1 MNIKNRQT
9 KARDDSLEKI
19 ERIIESQNLLENKL
33 LVIRL
38 DEGQITD
45 KSLTGLIANELMS
58 RYQRPVLLL
67 NKVVNLDENSGSK
80 ITWEGSGRGYG
91 KSKLTNFKDFL
102 IGTKL
107 VMYAEGHQNALGVGI
122 EDENIDK
129 FIYFTNEALKNFDF
143 SPAYD
148 VDLIYQ
154 YGDMKPADIIEL
166 AELKSIWGQGV
177 EEPKIAVEN
186 IKVNKSNLNLMSA
199 DKNPTLKITLPD
211 GTSLIKFKSCKE
223 EYEKLYSDLGCVTIN
238 IVGTCERN
246 VWNGMINPQIII
258 TDYEVVDTQQY

>member
-1 MNIKNRQT
+1 
-9 KARDDSLEKI
+9 
-19 ERIIESQNLLENKL
+19 
-33 LVIRL
+33 
-38 DEGQITD
+38 
-45 KSLTGLIANELMS
+45 MS

-67 NKVVNLDENSGSK
+67 NKVINLDENSEPK

-102 IGTKL
+102 IGTNL
-107 VMYAEGHQNALGVGI
+107 VMYAEGHQNALGVSI

-258 TDYEVVDTQQY
+258 TDYEVVDTQQYYF